1 MNVSKKNHKHV
12 IHINN
17 VSNYLKLTISV
28 LVLLMVVTSCK
39 SDGSKTSDTA
49 LVVYQCPM
57 QCEGDKTYDEAG
69 SCPVCNMDLKQL
81 ETASKD
87 IETDEIS
94 EESIFN
100 LTSKWHTEEGNEIQ
114 LEDLKGKTLVMVM
127 IYTSC
132 KAACPRLVADM
143 RNIEAKIPTEN
154 IKNVQ
159 FALVSIDPETDTPER
174 LKAFA
179 IENEMDGEQWTFLQ
193 GTVDGVREFANV
205 LSVKYKEISPID
217 FSHSNI
223 ISVFNPAGELKHQQE
238 GLGVDNKETIEAI
251 LQLTQY

>member
-39 SDGSKTSDTA
+39 SDASKTSDRA
-49 LVVYQCPM
+49 LVMYQCPM

-154 IKNVQ
+154 IENVQ